1 MMRSKNSKMG
11 GESKL
16 VDMKPGGGLLASLF
30 KKKPTD
36 IKPTTIDAKAPQ
48 TVIPQIKSTET
59 T

>member
-11 GESKL
+11 VEPKL

-36 IKPTTIDAKAPQ
+36 IKPTTIDA
-48 TVIPQIKSTET
+48 
-59 T
+59 